1 VKCRDVMGRMICSL
15 LLALPLAGCDYG
27 DSNKD
32 PVAENETAITARGV
46 PVTVNVLA
54 NDSDPDGD
62 PLEVVGVTQGANGE
76 VALNDDGT
84 VTYTPAEGFDGT
96 DSFTYTVDDDHGGQA
111 TGTVTVTVLPDPGVV
126 VGGTLYT
133 VQDVSPEGVADPA
146 AWGLNDAGQIA
157 ASGIVEGE
165 EVERPLFLDA
175 DGGIAGIFVPGA
187 PGRAFGINNNGTV
200 CGFFFEAVG
209 EAEETNIQR
218 AVQSPSALKARMPFP
233 QADGEGDKEGED
245 EADGEEQLV
254 GRSFVWDSVSRSLVA
269 IYDLPDAVSTTGFK
283 INDAGVIV
291 GQVQLAAPED
301 GEDGQEGEDE
311 GEEPEDEGPTLG
323 FIRAS
328 DGTIATFSVPGSLNT
343 FLGGINN
350 HGQIA
355 GGFNIDA
362 GEGALLFGFIR
373 NAEGIYSAFNVPDVE
388 GNPLWTKADDIN
400 DAGDVV
406 GLFRPEAGEE
416 AIQGFLRKA
425 DGTILR
431 FSLPGFEEAR
441 FTDINNHGV
450 ISGFGIDA
458 GGLFHAIVL
467 TPITPAPNTFF
478 EDTE

>member
-1 VKCRDVMGRMICSL
+1 MKCRDMIGRMICSL

-27 DSNKD
+27 DRNKD
-32 PVAENETAITARGV
+32 PVADNETAITAREV
-46 PVTVNVLA
+46 PVTINALA

-62 PLEVVGVTQGANGE
+62 PLEVVGVTQGVNGE

-84 VTYTPAEGFDGT
+84 VTYTPAKGFDGT
-96 DSFTYTVDDDHGGQA
+96 DSFTYTIDDDHGGQA
-111 TGTVTVTVLPDPGVV
+111 IGTVTVTVLPDPGVV
-126 VGGTLYT
+126 VGGTLST
-133 VQDVSPEGVADPA
+133 VKDVSPEGVADPA
-146 AWGLNDAGQIA
+146 AWGINDTGQIA
-157 ASGIVEGE
+157 ASGVVEGD
-165 EVERPLFLDA
+165 EVARPLFIDA
-175 DGGIAGIFVPGA
+175 DGSIAGIFVPGVL
-187 PGRAFGINNNGTV
+187 GRAFGINNNGTI

-209 EAEETNIQR
+209 EAEEVNIQGT
-218 AVQSPSALKARMPFP
+218 VQSPNALNVRMAFP
-233 QADGEGDKEGED
+233 QANGEDDEEGED
-245 EADGEEQLV
+245 EAKGEEQLV

-269 IYDLPDAVSTTGFK
+269 IYDIPDAVSTTGFK

-301 GEDGQEGEDE
+301 GEDSQAGEDE
-311 GEEPEDEGPTLG
+311 GEEPAEEGPTLG

-328 DGTIATFSVPGSLNT
+328 DGIVATFSVPGSLNT

-350 HGQIA
+350 QRQIV

-362 GEGALLFGFIR
+362 GEEALLFGFIR
-373 NAEGIYSAFNVPDVE
+373 NADGTFSAFNVPNEE

-400 DAGDVV
+400 DAGDIV

-425 DGTILR
+425 DGTILH

-441 FTDINNHGV
+441 FTDINNRGV
-450 ISGFGIDA
+450 ISGFGIDVE
-458 GGLFHAIVL
+458 GVFHAVVL

-478 EDTE
+478 EDVE

>member
-1 VKCRDVMGRMICSL
+1 MKCHDLIGRMICSL

-27 DSNKD
+27 DRNQD
-32 PVAENETAITARGV
+32 PVAENETAITAREV
-46 PVTVNVLA
+46 PVTINVLA
-54 NDSDPDGD
+54 NDFDPDGD
-62 PLEVVGVTQGANGE
+62 PLEVVGVTQGVNGE

-133 VQDVSPEGVADPA
+133 VKDVSPEGVTDPA
-146 AWGLNDAGQIA
+146 AWGINDTGQIA
-157 ASGIVEGE
+157 ASGIVEGDA
-165 EVERPLFLDA
+165 VERPLFIES
-175 DGGIAGIFVPGA
+175 DGSIAGIFVPGVL
-187 PGRAFGINNNGTV
+187 GRAFGINNNGTI
-200 CGFFFEAVG
+200 CGFFFEAME
-209 EAEETNIQR
+209 EAEEMTTQGT
-218 AVQSPSALKARMPFP
+218 VQSPNALNVRMPFP
-233 QADGEGDKEGED
+233 QANGEDDEGGED
-245 EADGEEQLV
+245 EAEKEEQLV

-269 IYDLPDAVSTTGFK
+269 IYDTPDAVSTTGFK

-301 GEDGQEGEDE
+301 GEDSQAGEDE
-311 GEEPEDEGPTLG
+311 EVEEEGPTLG

-362 GEGALLFGFIR
+362 GEEALLFGFIR
-373 NAEGIYSAFNVPDVE
+373 SADGTFSAFNVPDEE

-400 DAGDVV
+400 DAGDII

-416 AIQGFLRKA
+416 ASQGFLRKA

-441 FTDINNHGV
+441 FTDIDNRGV

-458 GGLFHAIVL
+458 EGVFHAVVL
-467 TPITPAPNTFF
+467 TPITPAPNTLF

>member
-133 VQDVSPEGVADPA
+133 VKDVSPEGVADPA

-209 EAEETNIQR
+209 EVEETNIQR

-343 FLGGINN
+343 FLGGVNN
-350 HGQIA
+350 PGQIA

-373 NAEGIYSAFNVPDVE
+373 NADGIFSAFNVPDEE

-441 FTDINNHGV
+441 FTDINNHDV

>member
-1 VKCRDVMGRMICSL
+1 VKSRRL
-15 LLALPLAGCDYG
+15 LWPVIGGLLVTLIGCDYG
-27 DSNKD
+27 DRNND
-32 PVAENETAITARGV
+32 PVAAADVAVTAREM
-46 PVTVNVLA
+46 PVTIRVLA
-54 NDSDPDGD
+54 NDTDPDGD
-62 PLEVVGVTQGANGE
+62 QLEVVGVTQGTNGE

-96 DSFTYTVDDDHGGQA
+96 DSFAYTVDDDHGGQA
-111 TGTVTVTVLPDPGVV
+111 IGTVTVTVLPDPGVV

-133 VQDVSPEGVADPA
+133 VRDVSPEGVTDPA
-146 AWGLNDAGQIA
+146 AWGINDTGQIA
-157 ASGIVEGE
+157 ASGVVEGD
-165 EVERPLFLDA
+165 EVERPLFIDA
-175 DGGIAGIFVPGA
+175 DGSIAGIFVPGVL
-187 PGRAFGINNNGTV
+187 GRAFGINNNSTI

-209 EAEETNIQR
+209 EAEEVNIQR
-218 AVQSPSALKARMPFP
+218 TVQSPNPLNVRMPFP
-233 QADGEGDKEGED
+233 QANGEGDEGGED
-245 EADGEEQLV
+245 EAGGEEQLV

-269 IYDLPDAVSTTGFK
+269 IYDLPDAVTTTGFK

-291 GQVQLAAPED
+291 GQVQLAPPED
-301 GEDGQEGEDE
+301 AEDGQEGEDE
-311 GEEPEDEGPTLG
+311 GKEPEEEGPTLG

-343 FLGGINN
+343 FLGGVNN
-350 HGQIA
+350 PGQIA

-373 NAEGIYSAFNVPDVE
+373 NADGIFSAFNVPDEE

-458 GGLFHAIVL
+458 EGLFHAIVL
-467 TPITPAPNTFF
+467 TPITPAANTFF

>member
-1 VKCRDVMGRMICSL
+1 VSCRRVFWPMICGL
-15 LLALPLAGCDYG
+15 LVVQTLSGCNHG
-27 DSNKD
+27 DENKD
-32 PVAENETAITARGV
+32 PIAGDDTAITAREV
-46 PVTVNVLA
+46 PVTINVLA

-62 PLEVVGVTQGANGE
+62 PLEVVGVTQGPNGE

-96 DSFTYTVDDDHGGQA
+96 DSFTYTIDDDHGGQS

-126 VGGTLYT
+126 VEGTLYT
-133 VQDVSPEGVADPA
+133 VKDVSPAGVAQPA
-146 AWGLNDAGQIA
+146 AWGINDAGQIA
-157 ASGIVEGE
+157 ASGIVEGD
-165 EVERPLFLDA
+165 EVERPLFIDA
-175 DGGIAGIFVPGA
+175 DGSIAGIFVPGVL
-187 PGRAFGINNNGTV
+187 GRAFGINNNGTI
-200 CGFFFEAVG
+200 CGFFFEAVE
-209 EAEETNIQR
+209 EAQETSIQG
-218 AVQSPSALKARMPFP
+218 AVQSPNALNVRMPFL
-233 QADGEGDKEGED
+233 QANGEDDEEGED
-245 EADGEEQLV
+245 AAEGEEQLV
-254 GRSFVWDSVSRSLVA
+254 GRSFVWDSVSRSLVT
-269 IYDLPDAVSTTGFK
+269 IYDIPDAVSTTGFK
-283 INDAGVIV
+283 INNAGVIV

-301 GEDGQEGEDE
+301 GGDGQAGEDE
-311 GEEPEDEGPTLG
+311 GEEPAEEGPTLG

-350 HGQIA
+350 QGHIV

-362 GEGALLFGFIR
+362 GEAVLLFGFIR
-373 NAEGIYSAFNVPDVE
+373 NADGTFSAFNVPDEE

-400 DAGDVV
+400 DAGDIV

-431 FSLPGFEEAR
+431 FSLPGFEQAR
-441 FTDINNHGV
+441 FSDINNLGV

-458 GGLFHAIVL
+458 EGLFHAVVL